1 MAKWIFALLVLTGSG
16 VQAHELL
23 QPTDG
28 CAVLNDIV
36 YEEVTAS
43 RWGITGAD
51 LAQTSMLEPS
61 IVVCTNTTET
71 VSKAFADALRV
82 VGGELQW
89 QEDFDQ
95 REDTCLSG
103 FIEQCRPRSGGFSL
117 SLWQAVSATIVRAM
131 PEGPAA
137 DRSIFS
143 RESMRMAVRAS
154 LRTSNIAVRMRSH

>member
-1 MAKWIFALLVLTGSG
+1 MAKWIFALLVLAGTGAE
-16 VQAHELL
+16 AHELV
-23 QPTDG
+23 QPVDG
-28 CAVLNDIV
+28 CAVLNEIV

-43 RWGITGAD
+43 RWGISGAD
-51 LAQTSMLEPS
+51 LAHTNMLEPS
-61 IVVCTNTTET
+61 IVICTNTTAT
-71 VSKAFADALRV
+71 VSKAFADAMQA

-89 QEDFDQ
+89 QDNFDQ

-103 FIEQCRPRSGGFSL
+103 FIEQCRPRSGGFSP
-117 SLWQAVSATIVRAM
+117 SLWQALSATIVRAM

-154 LRTSNIAVRMRSH
+154 LRTSNIAIRVRQH